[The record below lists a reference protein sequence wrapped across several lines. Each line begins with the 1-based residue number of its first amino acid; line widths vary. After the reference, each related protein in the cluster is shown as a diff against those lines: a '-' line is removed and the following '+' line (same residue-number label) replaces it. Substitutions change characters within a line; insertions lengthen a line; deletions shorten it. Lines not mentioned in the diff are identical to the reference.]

1 MVASPAWQQ
10 ASPVWIIIG
19 NDGASSD
26 DGVLALTSLVVRVQC
41 RGLELVVAT
50 LFLLFSELNFGFVQ
64 SVSMSQFDRL
74 EFFFLFVKFV
84 FWCGCWSLLYRCAH
98 FGFIFFL
105 I

>member
-1 MVASPAWQQ
+1 VASPAWQQ
-10 ASPVWIIIG
+10 ASPVWIIVG

-41 RGLELVVAT
+41 RGLELVVAP

-74 EFFFLFVKFV
+74 EFFFPF
-84 FWCGCWSLLYRCAH
+84 C
-98 FGFIFFL
+98 
-105 I
+105 